1 MIPIHPRVPDI
12 HRSVRTSK
20 RLTKLAEAYADD
32 QEVLEKIAQAKILV
46 DNEIFEMIK
55 QASKAGWLSRFFA
68 SKPGALAAKTTAVA
82 APVAGLGYLTG
93 SSLLSKGREEAER
106 TAEAV
111 RNKVLQGALGVAGIG
126 LGTYG
131 LGRIMGAPESP
142 MDWLKGPSRGIK
154 RASANPEGRIKE
166 AVEKLATV
174 GAIEGMFDMLPD
186 TLDEE
191 TTKLAVELRTMNRE
205 YGIHILNELYPDA

>member
-1 MIPIHPRVPDI
+1 MFPIHPNVPNI

-20 RLTKLAEAYADD
+20 RLAKLAKAYADD
-32 QEVLEKIAQAKILV
+32 QEVLEKIAQAKIRV
-46 DNEIFEMIK
+46 DDEIFEMIK
-55 QASKAGWLSRFFA
+55 HASKAGWLSRFFA

-93 SSLLSKGREEAER
+93 SSLLSKGRETAEQ

-131 LGRIMGAPESP
+131 LGRLMGAPESP
-142 MDWLKGPSRGIK
+142 MDWLKSPK
-154 RASANPEGRIKE
+154 QASTVDSESRIKE
-166 AVEKLATV
+166 AIEKLATV
-174 GAIEGMFDMLPD
+174 GAVEGMLDMLPEK
-186 TLDEE
+186 LDNE
-191 TTKLAVELRTMNRE
+191 TTKLATEIRLMNRE
-205 YGIHILNELYPDA
+205 YGIHILNELYPDV